1 MSPLLVESIGS
12 IAATLTT
19 IAFLPQAW
27 RTIRTRQTR
36 DISLWTQILLFAG
49 NNMWLLY
56 GVFLGSWPLI
66 VANIITFFI
75 VGTVLIL
82 KIRYG

>member
-1 MSPLLVESIGS
+1 MSPLSVEWIGS
-12 IAATLTT
+12 IAAMLTT
-19 IAFLPQAW
+19 TAFLPQAW

-56 GVFLGSWPLI
+56 GVMLGSWPLI
-66 VANIITFFI
+66 IANVITFFI

-82 KIRYG
+82 KVRYG